1 MCEEV
6 LRGELDV
13 WMNSQYWLKN
23 KKKIKKEGEIFN
35 RMNYMGTVDK
45 MEMNPPL

>member
-6 LRGELDV
+6 LRGELDM
-13 WMNSQYWLKN
+13 WMNSQYWLK
-23 KKKIKKEGEIFN
+23 KKKKEGEIFN